1 MQEPGKT
8 RAIIA
13 HITLIGW
20 IIALVQNQ
28 SDKNEDASFY
38 IRQMLG
44 LFILG
49 IGIQIV
55 SMVFAFIPVL
65 GWIISIVAMLASLGL
80 VGLWVYSLI
89 SAINGKKEPTPFI
102 GGMFQK
108 WFASM

>member
-1 MQEPGKT
+1 
-8 RAIIA
+8 
-13 HITLIGW
+13 
-20 IIALVQNQ
+20 
-28 SDKNEDASFY
+28 
-38 IRQMLG
+38 MLG